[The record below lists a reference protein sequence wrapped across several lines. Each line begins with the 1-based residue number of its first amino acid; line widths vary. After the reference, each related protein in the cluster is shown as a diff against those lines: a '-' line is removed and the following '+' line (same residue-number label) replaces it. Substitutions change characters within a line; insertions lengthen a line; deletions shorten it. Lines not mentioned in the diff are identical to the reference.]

1 MLPSEVE
8 EVLTGKCR
16 IFKRKA
22 VMWKARICITPSAR
36 QKVDVT
42 CRYFYKEAGEQGID
56 YNGKGDEQEGAW
68 EI

>member
-1 MLPSEVE
+1 MQDIQE
-8 EVLTGKCR
+8 
-16 IFKRKA
+16 KA

-56 YNGKGDEQEGAW
+56 YNGKGDEQEGAR